1 MANQTDNTSSSIIAV
16 PFQADTLI
24 AVEREDGIYIAIRPI
39 CERIGVDW
47 SAQLKRVKNDP
58 VLSEAVAM
66 TATPFTRHGQDETC
80 LKLDYLNGWLMGID
94 VRRVKPMVRGA
105 LIEYQRECH
114 RVLFEHFF
122 RKTGSYRAASRQ
134 QGLSPEERAERSA
147 LAARRM
153 RVNEVHAATRSL
165 EALRRASGS
174 RAAALAAP
182 QIYAALGVNIDPDA
196 SDTLAQGELPL
207 DNTVH

>member
-1 MANQTDNTSSSIIAV
+1 MGLVRTVQRDDEPWFAATDVCRALGIK
-16 PFQADTLI
+16 QATR
-24 AVEREDGIYIAIRPI
+24 AVEALDNDEKGVSSVWTPGGVQELWTISESGLYILILRSRAATTPGTVQHRFRKWITA
-39 CERIGVDW
+39 E
-47 SAQLKRVKNDP
+47 
-58 VLSEAVAM
+58 VL
-66 TATPFTRHGQDETC
+66 P
-80 LKLDYLNGWLMGID
+80 
-94 VRRVKPMVRGA
+94 A
-105 LIEYQRECH
+105 L
-114 RVLFEHFF
+114 
-122 RKTGSYRAASRQ
+122 RKTGGYRAPPRQ
-134 QGLSPEERAERSA
+134 QGLSEEERAERSA

-207 DNTVH
+207 DNDTVH

>member
-1 MANQTDNTSSSIIAV
+1 MANQTDNTSSSVV
-16 PFQADTLI
+16 PFLFDGDGLVRVVKCDGASWFVAADLARVLGFRDASNAVRNLDDDEKGTLNQSTP
-24 AVEREDGIYIAIRPI
+24 G
-39 CERIGVDW
+39 GV
-47 SAQLKRVKNDP
+47 QEHLIV
-58 VLSEAVAM
+58 SES
-66 TATPFTRHGQDETC
+66 G
-80 LKLDYLNGWLMGID
+80 LY
-94 VRRVKPMVRGA
+94 A
-105 LIEYQRECH
+105 LILRSRKPAARRFRKWVTGE
-114 RVLFEHFF
+114 VLPAI
-122 RKTGSYRAASRQ
+122 RKTGGYRSPGR

-147 LAARRM
+147 LASRRM

-207 DNTVH
+207 DNNTVH